1 MAKAVLQGRPMAV
14 LNAFNDV
21 RFPELADAA
30 NRESFVS
37 LFCMPLRVQQNR
49 TIGAICLYTK
59 DARHFDYEQV
69 RLLSTFADEAA
80 IAIENARLY
89 EDSQRAL
96 AIKSAMLQEM
106 HHRVRNNL
114 QTISALLAMQQRRLD
129 PASGGA
135 AALRDSVT
143 RIQSIAAVHNLLC
156 RQDIGITTIR
166 EVAQQ
171 IIDSTIASLIAPDRP
186 VSFSV
191 VGEPVQIGSHEATV
205 LAIVLNETINNALT
219 HGLASEGG
227 RLEIQTW
234 VDDAVV
240 TVEIR
245 DDGPAHQQAE
255 TLLVS
260 SGLGLQI
267 IRTLVTSDLE
277 GEFDL
282 LHNESWTVARVR
294 FPHRVSEK
302 V

>member
-1 MAKAVLQGRPMAV
+1 
-14 LNAFNDV
+14 
-21 RFPELADAA
+21 
-30 NRESFVS
+30 
-37 LFCMPLRVQQNR
+37 MPLRVQQNR

-156 RQDIGITTIR
+156 RQDIGITTLR

-191 VGEPVQIGSHEATV
+191 VGEPVQIGSHEATI

-234 VDDAVV
+234 VQDAVV

-282 LHNESWTVARVR
+282 LHNEGWTIARVR